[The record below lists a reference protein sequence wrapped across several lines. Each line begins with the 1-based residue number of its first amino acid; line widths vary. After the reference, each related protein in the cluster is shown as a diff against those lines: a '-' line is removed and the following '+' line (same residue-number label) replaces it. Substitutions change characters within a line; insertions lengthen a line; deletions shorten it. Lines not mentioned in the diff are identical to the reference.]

1 MDCWSDDS
9 QGVVDHENKKNMD
22 ASVMMFSYYLLLSS
36 LELDKHSEN
45 VKLNTFFLETPFIR
59 LLWCRLLGL
68 SFDARLICAPLSPL
82 FASTSCQTTTLSFG
96 VESAQYI
103 SFHVPFRI
111 YIPIF

>member
-45 VKLNTFFLETPFIR
+45 VKLNTFLRDSIHTPPVV
-59 LLWCRLLGL
+59 
-68 SFDARLICAPLSPL
+68 SFTRIIFRCAFNLCPSISPL
-82 FASTSCQTTTLSFG
+82 CFN
-96 VESAQYI
+96 
-103 SFHVPFRI
+103 
-111 YIPIF
+111 